1 MTMGSR
7 SAIRRIEILALTALI
22 TLAGRQAEATGPG
35 GPSLSVSVAS
45 IPAGTAVD
53 LTSEGAIDWVHWGLY
68 TEASINRKAR
78 VVAQISD
85 FTLLD
90 NANGSAYVY
99 EFSDNYNGYSW
110 SDGSPVASVTDTTTG
125 VWAYG
130 TPSRDSGFS
139 ITAPADTATR
149 TLNVYVG
156 AFAAHG
162 KFEAYLSDDSAP
174 AYTDNSL
181 FNALNGPSAVY
192 TIRYA
197 AGSAR
202 QHLVVRWTLSMAVR
216 PDGNVTLQAAAL
228 TSSTANN
235 PPFVALTSPVDDA
248 TFPAGGNLTL
258 AANAKDLDGAVTN
271 VEFFAG
277 ATKLGESSSSPYS
290 FTWRSV
296 PAGFY
301 VLTAVATDDQGSVCT
316 SSPVE
321 IFVHGSGGSLL
332 GGLTVPPGLPSLVD
346 LTAQGTADWTHWG
359 LTAVSLLDR
368 KANVVQQIGDFTKIG
383 ANAVQR
389 YADNY
394 TGYSWIDG
402 TPTASTND
410 TTTGV
415 FTTGVT
421 NGFELTV
428 PADTTL
434 RTLKVYAGLYRAQGN
449 FQAWLSDFSA
459 ASYAAATLSNAVGNA
474 YAVYT
479 LTYAAASSGQT
490 LTIRYR
496 SKNVFDRDFG
506 NVTLQA
512 ATLSVNSGGNIVP
525 YVAITS
531 PANGMALT
539 ASVSFT

>member
-1 MTMGSR
+1 
-7 SAIRRIEILALTALI
+7 
-22 TLAGRQAEATGPG
+22 
-35 GPSLSVSVAS
+35 
-45 IPAGTAVD
+45 
-53 LTSEGAIDWVHWGLY
+53 
-68 TEASINRKAR
+68 
-78 VVAQISD
+78 
-85 FTLLD
+85 
-90 NANGSAYVY
+90 
-99 EFSDNYNGYSW
+99 
-110 SDGSPVASVTDTTTG
+110 
-125 VWAYG
+125 
-130 TPSRDSGFS
+130 
-139 ITAPADTATR
+139 
-149 TLNVYVG
+149 
-156 AFAAHG
+156 
-162 KFEAYLSDDSAP
+162 
-174 AYTDNSL
+174 
-181 FNALNGPSAVY
+181 
-192 TIRYA
+192 
-197 AGSAR
+197 
-202 QHLVVRWTLSMAVR
+202 
-216 PDGNVTLQAAAL
+216 
-228 TSSTANN
+228 
-235 PPFVALTSPVDDA
+235 
-248 TFPAGGNLTL
+248 
-258 AANAKDLDGAVTN
+258 
-271 VEFFAG
+271 
-277 ATKLGESSSSPYS
+277 
-290 FTWRSV
+290 
-296 PAGFY
+296 
-301 VLTAVATDDQGSVCT
+301 
-316 SSPVE
+316 
-321 IFVHGSGGSLL
+321 
-332 GGLTVPPGLPSLVD
+332 VD

-512 ATLSVNSGGNIVP
+512 ATLSVNSDGNIVP
-525 YVAITS
+525 YVAITN

-539 ASVSFT
+539 APASFTVSASAWDSDGSVSQVEFFEGNTPIGTDSTSPYSATMNDLAAGTYVLSAVATDNLGAKATTSISLVVTNGAPAPVILQHPTWSGNDFGFSFLSQSGRVYYVEYTDALGSGPWQALIAFAGDGSAFLVTNKNVTATQRFYRVESR